1 MEMNIPVGEIETLS
15 RVMSVVAALAGLG
28 WAFMAIHLNISRRA
42 ALHLCAANC
51 MVVLGDVAAQFRG
64 SGVSLIDYYQTFN
77 LSYFAI
83 LCSVFLFNS
92 GMQELHGQPCKLKRD
107 LSLAVVAYCLTLG
120 LCLGAGMH
128 NPAIATVMLLS
139 GCMSFLAFLLSYRQ
153 LRKNWSHRMTMAL
166 LWPFAVMGILFALR
180 FIDDALAMGRPI
192 DPVTDSM
199 RVKGLTASLWAQL
212 LVFLLVNASLAG
224 QTLNALFKRLE
235 EQAMRLQH
243 ILDTAPVGVA
253 VATEGIIRFAN
264 PRVME
269 LLNMKV
275 GDAATKAMVQ
285 PDTREKIVAEL
296 KAHGSVSDMEIQMY
310 CPRGSVRDLLVTYLP
325 TEFEGK
331 PGILGWMIDITERK
345 RSEKKILFNRTVV
358 ENSEPMFWADPG
370 TLTVVYANRAG
381 LALMEVSAENIMGVK
396 IPTPFLLSLSQGNA
410 LSVVEK
416 LRDAGRPMR
425 FETQFTRSNGVRFD
439 IDVSCYVAED
449 DERTLIIA
457 SMRDISEQKR
467 VERAIRQ
474 VNDEQAAI
482 FDSATLGIAFIR
494 EWSIVRAN
502 HRLDELFGWPLG
514 ALVGQS
520 PRVWYPK
527 EMVLAEGPYEDIQ
540 RGEIHHST
548 QEMCRKDGSR
558 FWCRISGS
566 AIDANDLTLG
576 TVWMF
581 DDVSEE
587 RKAAELMREAKELA
601 EDATRMKS
609 DFLANM
615 SHEIRTPMNAIIGM
629 SHLALQTD
637 LNAKQRNY
645 IEKVDSA
652 ARNLLG
658 IINDILDF
666 SKIEAGKMRFEAA
679 EFHLEDVMEN
689 LADLSIVKA
698 QDKGL
703 ELLFDIGSDVPTAL
717 VGDSLRLGQ
726 VLINLVGNAIK
737 FTDHGEITVGIHTL
751 DFEPETKSSKIHLRF
766 DITDTGVGLS
776 EEQRNKLFSA
786 FSQADA
792 STTRKYGGTGLG
804 LTISKRL
811 VELMDGEIGVQ
822 SRLGVGS
829 TFTFT
834 AYFGLQPEQRVR
846 IRLDEDVTGLRIL
859 VVDDNA
865 RAREIM
871 MAILT
876 SQKFDAVAV
885 NSGEDAIAA
894 LEEAQNTGQP
904 FGLVLMDWM
913 MPGLDGLATIQRI
926 RTDPQLSGIPAFVMV
941 TAHSRDELMEQA
953 SGTKIDGL
961 LLKPVGPSA
970 LLDSILCA
978 LGKEVVTQGRKQQRQ
993 EASHEAEQSVRG
1005 AYLLLVEDNA
1015 VNQELAL
1022 EILQGAGI
1030 RVDVANNGA
1039 EAVGKVSRT
1048 RYDGVLM
1055 DCQMPVMDG
1064 FEATRQIRA
1073 DGRFHDLP
1081 ILAMTANAMSGDRE
1095 LCLEAGMNDHIGK
1108 PIDINQLFV
1117 SLARW
1122 IQPSD
1127 PLGNAVAGADTRS
1140 VAQKMDLPD
1149 IPRLDLTQAMR
1160 RMGGNT
1166 KLMRKLIDRF
1176 GQTQNDAIARIQSAI
1191 DRQDLETATRE
1202 AHTVKG
1208 LAGNIGASQLLALA
1222 GIVEGL
1228 LRHGPMDELPA
1239 ALMDMAQE
1247 LDLILGQIAS
1257 AMGSSTA
1264 AADPT
1269 TAALL
1274 VVDRAVLAS
1283 DLQELAALL
1292 ADDDSRAAKVA
1303 DSIAEKLRAVGQGV
1317 ASMQLQRRIAKY
1329 EFEEALDT
1337 LKEAALAL
1345 GVPLLQKEEK

>member
-1 MEMNIPVGEIETLS
+1 MEMNIPVGEIDTLS
-15 RVMSVVAALAGLG
+15 RVMSFVAALAGLG
-28 WAFMAIHLNISRRA
+28 WAFMGIHLNISRRA
-42 ALHLCAANC
+42 AMYFCVANYL
-51 MVVLGDVAAQFRG
+51 VVSGDVAAQFRG

-77 LSYFAI
+77 LSYFTI
-83 LCSVFLFNS
+83 LCSVFLFGP
-92 GMQELHGQPCKLKRD
+92 GMQELHGQTCTSKRD
-107 LSLAVVAYCLTLG
+107 LGQGAIAFVVILMLG
-120 LCLGAGMH
+120 QVIGLH
-128 NPAIATVMLLS
+128 NPAIAAVMLLS
-139 GCMSFLAFLLSYRQ
+139 GCMALLGFLRSYLQ
-153 LRKNWSHRMTMAL
+153 LRKNWSRKMTLAL
-166 LWPFAVMGILFALR
+166 LWPFAVMGILFLMR
-180 FIDDALAMGRPI
+180 FVDDLLTMGRPI
-192 DPVTDSM
+192 DPLTDTM
-199 RVKGLTASLWAQL
+199 RVKHLTTGLWAQL

-224 QTLNALFKRLE
+224 QTLNALFKKLE
-235 EQAMRLQH
+235 DQAIRLQH

-253 VATEGIIRFAN
+253 VATDGVIRFAN
-264 PRVME
+264 PRVTE

-275 GDAATKAMVQ
+275 GDAATKALVQ

-296 KAHGSVSDMEIQMY
+296 KAHGSVSNMEIQMY

-358 ENSEPMFWADPG
+358 ENSEPMFWADPS

-396 IPTPFLLSLSQGNA
+396 IPAPFLLSLSQGNA
-410 LSVVEK
+410 QSVVEK
-416 LRDAGRPMR
+416 LRDAGRPLR

-482 FDSATLGIAFIR
+482 FDSATLGIAFIK

-514 ALVGQS
+514 TLVGQS
-520 PRVWYPK
+520 PRVWYPA
-527 EMVLAEGPYEDIQ
+527 EMALTEGPYEDIQ
-540 RGEIHHST
+540 RGEIHYST

-566 AIDANDLTLG
+566 AIDADDLSLG

-587 RKAAELMREAKELA
+587 RKAAELMRAAKELA

-637 LNAKQRNY
+637 LSAKQRNY

-666 SKIEAGKMRFEAA
+666 SKIEAGKLRFEAA

-703 ELLFDIGSDVPTAL
+703 ELLFDIGFDVPTAL

-751 DFEPETKSSKIHLRF
+751 DFEPETKPSKIHLRF

-822 SRLGVGS
+822 SRQGEGS

-834 AYFGLQPEQRVR
+834 AHFGLQAEQRER
-846 IRLDEDVTGLRIL
+846 TRLDEDVTGLRIL

-871 MAILT
+871 IAILS

-885 NSGEDAIAA
+885 NSGEEAITA
-894 LEEAQNTGQP
+894 LEEAQDAGQP

-926 RTDPQLSGIPAFVMV
+926 RTDPRLSGIPAFVMV

-1073 DGRFHDLP
+1073 DGRFNDLP
-1081 ILAMTANAMSGDRE
+1081 ILAMTANAMSGDKE

-1122 IQPSD
+1122 IKPSD
-1127 PLGNAVAGADTRS
+1127 PLGNAAQGADTRS
-1140 VAQKMDLPD
+1140 VAQRMDLPD

-1176 GQTQNDAIARIQSAI
+1176 GQTQSDAIARIRRAI
-1191 DRQDLETATRE
+1191 DLQDMETATRE

-1208 LAGNIGASQLLALA
+1208 LAGNIGATQLLALA
-1222 GIVEGL
+1222 GSVEGL
-1228 LRHGPMDELPA
+1228 LRHGTLDALPA
-1239 ALMDMAQE
+1239 ALLAMAQE
-1247 LDLILGQIAS
+1247 LDLILSQMAS
-1257 AMGSSTA
+1257 AMGPS
-1264 AADPT
+1264 T
-1269 TAALL
+1269 TAADTAATPLM
-1274 VVDRAVLAS
+1274 VDRAVLAS

-1317 ASMQLQRRIAKY
+1317 ASMQLQKRIAKY
-1329 EFEEALDT
+1329 EFEEALDA
-1337 LKEAALAL
+1337 LKEAARAL
-1345 GVPLLQKEEK
+1345 DIPLSQEEEK

>member
-1 MEMNIPVGEIETLS
+1 MEMNIPVGEIDTLS
-15 RVMSVVAALAGLG
+15 RVMSFVAALAALG
-28 WAFMAIHLNISRRA
+28 WAFMGIHLKISRRA
-42 ALHLCAANC
+42 ALYFCVANLL
-51 MVVLGDVAAQFRG
+51 VVSGDVAAQFRG

-77 LSYFAI
+77 LSYFTI
-83 LCSVFLFNS
+83 LCSVLLFGP
-92 GMQELHGQPCKLKRD
+92 GMQELHGQPCTLKRD
-107 LSLAVVAYCLTLG
+107 LGRVTLAFVVIVTLG
-120 LCLGAGMH
+120 QGMGIR
-128 NPAIATVMLLS
+128 NSAIAAVMLLS
-139 GCMSFLAFLLSYRQ
+139 GCMSFLGFLRSYRM
-153 LRKNWSHRMTMAL
+153 LSRNWSRKMTFAL
-166 LWPFAVMGILFALR
+166 LWPFAFMGILFFGR
-180 FIDDALAMGRPI
+180 FIDDAVAMGRPI
-192 DPVTDSM
+192 SSVTDTV
-199 RVKGLTASLWAQL
+199 RVKHLISGLWAQL
-212 LVFLLVNASLAG
+212 LVFMLINASLAG

-235 EQAMRLQH
+235 EQAVRLQR

-253 VATEGIIRFAN
+253 VATDGVIRFAN
-264 PRVME
+264 PRVTD
-269 LLNMKV
+269 LLDMRV
-275 GDAATKAMVQ
+275 GDPASKALVWPQ
-285 PDTREKIVAEL
+285 TREKIIAEL
-296 KAHGSVSDMEIQMY
+296 KTHGSVSDMEIQMY

-345 RSEKKILFNRTVV
+345 KSEKKILFNRTVV
-358 ENSEPMFWADPG
+358 ENSEPMFWADPS

-381 LALMEVSAENIMGVK
+381 LALMEVSAEKIMGVK
-396 IPTPFLLSLSQGNA
+396 IPAPFLLSLSPGSAQ
-410 LSVVEK
+410 SVVGK
-416 LRDAGRPMR
+416 LRDAGHPLR
-425 FETQFTRSNGVRFD
+425 FETQFTRSNGVKFD

-467 VERAIRQ
+467 VERAIRR
-474 VNDEQAAI
+474 VSDEQAAI
-482 FDSATLGIAFIR
+482 FDSATLGIAFIK
-494 EWSIVRAN
+494 EWRIVRAN
-502 HRLDELFGWPLG
+502 HRLEALFGWPLG
-514 ALVGQS
+514 TLVGQS
-520 PRVWYPK
+520 PRVWYPQ
-527 EMVLAEGPYEDIQ
+527 EMALTDGPYADIE
-540 RGEIHHST
+540 RGEVHHST

-566 AIDANDLTLG
+566 AIDADDLSLG

-587 RKAAELMREAKELA
+587 RKAADLMRLAKDLA

-666 SKIEAGKMRFEAA
+666 SKIEAGKMRFEVA
-679 EFHLEDVMEN
+679 EFHLEDVMES
-689 LADLSIVKA
+689 LADLSIAKA

-726 VLINLVGNAIK
+726 VLVNLVGNAIK

-751 DFEPETKSSKIHLRF
+751 DFDAGPKPSKIHLRF

-811 VELMDGEIGVQ
+811 VELMNGEISVQ
-822 SRLGVGS
+822 SRPGVGS

-834 AYFGLQPEQRVR
+834 AHFGLQPEQRVR
-846 IRLDEDVTGLRIL
+846 TQLNEDVTGLRIL

-876 SQKFDAVAV
+876 SQKFDALAV
-885 NSGEDAIAA
+885 HSGEEAISA
-894 LEEAQNTGQP
+894 LEEAQRAGHA

-926 RTDPQLSGIPAFVMV
+926 RTDPLLSAIPAFVMV

-953 SGTKIDGL
+953 SGTRIDGL
-961 LLKPVGPSA
+961 LLKPVGPST
-970 LLDSILCA
+970 LLDSILSA

-993 EASHEAEQSVRG
+993 EASHEAEQAVRG
-1005 AYLLLVEDNA
+1005 AYLLLVEDNP
-1015 VNQELAL
+1015 VNQELAM

-1073 DGRFHDLP
+1073 DGRFKDLP

-1095 LCLEAGMNDHIGK
+1095 LCLESGMNDHIGK
-1108 PIDINQLFV
+1108 PIDVNQLFV
-1117 SLARW
+1117 CLGRW

-1127 PLGNAVAGADTRS
+1127 PVGNAVMGSDAKAIPFK
-1140 VAQKMDLPD
+1140 ADLPD
-1149 IPRLDLTQAMR
+1149 IACLDLVQAMR
-1160 RMGGNT
+1160 RIGGNT
-1166 KLMRKLIDRF
+1166 KLVRKLIDRF
-1176 GQTQNDAIARIQSAI
+1176 AQTQGDAMVRIQTAI
-1191 DRQDLETATRE
+1191 DRQDMETATRE

-1208 LAGNIGASQLLALA
+1208 LAGNIGATELLARA
-1222 GIVEGL
+1222 GRVEGV
-1228 LRHGPMDELPA
+1228 LRHGPVDDLSG
-1239 ALMDMAQE
+1239 ALQAMGQE
-1247 LDLILGQIAS
+1247 LALLLDQIAR
-1257 AMGSSTA
+1257 AMVPIPATPGVPAT
-1264 AADPT
+1264 D
-1269 TAALL
+1269 L
-1274 VVDRAVLAS
+1274 VVDRERLAS
-1283 DLQELAALL
+1283 EMQELAALL
-1292 ADDDSRAAKVA
+1292 ADDDSRAAKLA
-1303 DSIAEKLRAVGQGV
+1303 DNIAVKLRALGQAQ
-1317 ASMQLQRRIAKY
+1317 ASLQLQKNIGRY
-1329 EFEEALDT
+1329 EFEEALDV
-1337 LKEAALAL
+1337 LKSAALAIAIPFSQEA
-1345 GVPLLQKEEK
+1345 GQ

>member
-1 MEMNIPVGEIETLS
+1 MNIPIGEIETLS
-15 RVMSVVAALAGLG
+15 RIISIVAGLAGLG
-28 WAFMAIHLNISRRA
+28 WAFMGIHLNISRRA
-42 ALHLCAANC
+42 ALYFCAANY
-51 MVVLGDVAAQFRG
+51 MVVSGDIAAQFRG

-77 LSYFAI
+77 LSYLTI
-83 LCSVFLFNS
+83 LVSVFLFNN
-92 GMQELHGQPCKLKRD
+92 GMHELHGARCRVKRD
-107 LSLAVVAYCLTLG
+107 ASIAMLVFGVLLAFGFAM
-120 LCLGAGMH
+120 GMQ
-128 NPAIATVMLLS
+128 NPAIGSVMFVS
-139 GCMSFLAFLLSYRQ
+139 GCISSYAFFRSYGL
-153 LRKNWSHRMTMAL
+153 LRKHWSRKMTLAL
-166 LWPFAVMGILFALR
+166 LWPFAVMGILFAMR
-180 FIDDALAMGRPI
+180 FVDDVLSLGKPI
-192 DPVTDSM
+192 DLLTDSM
-199 RVKGLTASLWAQL
+199 RLKHLIASLWAQL

-224 QTLNALFKRLE
+224 QTLNALFKKLQD
-235 EQAMRLQH
+235 QAARLQH

-253 VATEGIIRFAN
+253 VTAGGIIQFAN
-264 PRVME
+264 PMVTE

-275 GDAATKAMVQ
+275 GDSATQALVWPQ
-285 PDTREKIVAEL
+285 TREKIIEEL
-296 KAHGSVSDMEIQMY
+296 KGRGSVTNMEVQMY
-310 CPRGSVRDLLVTYLP
+310 CPRGTVRDLLVTYLP
-325 TEFEGK
+325 MDYEGK

-345 RSEKKILFNRTVV
+345 RDEKKILFNRTVV
-358 ENSEPMFWADPG
+358 ENSEPMFWADPV
-370 TLTVVYANRAG
+370 TQTVVYANRAG
-381 LALMEVSAENIMGVK
+381 LALMEVSAEDIAGVK
-396 IPTPFLLSLSQGNA
+396 IPAPFLLSLSQGTSE
-410 LSVVEK
+410 SVVEK
-416 LRDAGRPMR
+416 LRAAGRPMR
-425 FETQFTRSNGVRFD
+425 FETQFTRSNGVALD

-449 DERTLIIA
+449 DDRTLLIA
-457 SMRDISEQKR
+457 SMRDISAQKR
-467 VERAIRQ
+467 IERDIRQ
-474 VNDEQAAI
+474 ANDEQAAI
-482 FDSATLGIAFIR
+482 FDSATLGIAFIKDWR
-494 EWSIVRAN
+494 IVRAN

-514 ALVGQS
+514 TLVGQS
-520 PRVWYPK
+520 PRVWYSS
-527 EMVLAEGPYEDIQ
+527 EMGLSEGPYEDIQ
-540 RGEIHHST
+540 RGAVHHST
-548 QEMCRKDGSR
+548 QEVCRKDGTR

-566 AIDANDLTLG
+566 AIDADDLSRG

-581 DDVSEE
+581 DDVTAE
-587 RKAAELMREAKELA
+587 RKASELMREARDLA

-637 LNAKQRNY
+637 LSAKQRNY

-689 LADLSIVKA
+689 LADLSIIKA

-717 VGDSLRLGQ
+717 VGDALRLGQ

-737 FTDHGEITVGIHTL
+737 FTDHGEITVGIHTV
-751 DFEPETKSSKIHLRF
+751 DFDAHAKPARIQLRF

-786 FSQADA
+786 FAQADA

-811 VELMDGEIGVQ
+811 VELMEGEIGVQ
-822 SRLGVGS
+822 SQPGVGS
-829 TFTFT
+829 TFTFN
-834 AYFGLQPEQRVR
+834 AHFGLQAEQRVR
-846 IRLDEDVTGLRIL
+846 TTLEEDITGLRIL

-871 MAILT
+871 MAILS

-885 NSGEDAIAA
+885 PSGEEAIVELA
-894 LEEAQNTGQP
+894 LAQSTGRP

-926 RTDPQLSGIPAFVMV
+926 RTDPLLSGVPAFVMV
-941 TAHSRDELMEQA
+941 TAHSRDELLEQA

-993 EASHEAEQSVRG
+993 EASQEAEHSVRG

-1048 RYDGVLM
+1048 QYDGVLM

-1073 DGRFHDLP
+1073 DGRFNELP
-1081 ILAMTANAMSGDRE
+1081 ILAMTANAMSGDKE

-1108 PIDINQLFV
+1108 PIDVNQLFV

-1122 IQPSD
+1122 IQPRD
-1127 PLGNAVAGADTRS
+1127 PLANAVQGSETRHAAAR
-1140 VAQKMDLPD
+1140 VELPD
-1149 IPRLDLTQAMR
+1149 IASLDLVQAMR

-1176 GQTQNDAIARIQSAI
+1176 AHTQNDAMARIRSAI
-1191 DRQDLETATRE
+1191 DQQDTETATRE

-1208 LAGNIGASQLLALA
+1208 LAGNIGATQLMALA
-1222 GIVEGL
+1222 GVVEGL
-1228 LRHGPMDELPA
+1228 LRHGSVEALPA
-1239 ALMDMAQE
+1239 ALMSMEQE
-1247 LDLILGQIAS
+1247 LNQLIGQIAS
-1257 AMGSSTA
+1257 AMGPPTSA
-1264 AADPT
+1264 ANT
-1269 TAALL
+1269 TATPL
-1274 VVDRAVLAS
+1274 VVDPKVLAA

-1303 DSIAEKLRAVGQGV
+1303 DSIAERLRALGQGPI
-1317 ASMQLQRRIAKY
+1317 STQLQKRIAKY
-1329 EFEEALDT
+1329 EFEEALDA
-1337 LKEAALAL
+1337 LREAALAL
-1345 GVPLLQKEEK
+1345 DVPLAPEEEQ